1 MIRTLSIISLVALI
15 MLVWGCGAD
24 NPADEREIKEQ
35 QLEDYRSEL
44 NELKEKIANLE
55 AELGKN
61 MPTNLVNVE
70 AQELKPVLFEQ
81 FIEAVG
87 SVSTDQNIIVSPEA
101 SGVIRSIEI
110 KEGDNVK
117 EGQILALLNT
127 ESIEQSIEEVRVNL
141 QLASTLYERRKNLW
155 EQNIGSEVE
164 FLQAESSMR
173 ALQKKLQ
180 GLEAQLDMAVIKAP
194 INGVI
199 DHLMQRQGEM
209 AGSIIPFARIVN
221 LDKVYITADVSEE
234 YLNKINAGDSVSI
247 NFPVLGLSKKAR
259 VFRTSAVIDPD
270 SRTFSVRVNLNNRD
284 LSLQPNLMGEMKM
297 RIARI
302 PDALVVPSL
311 LIKKDFKGEFVF
323 IAIDSEN
330 GYSVAQKRYINT
342 SIKDNN
348 NTVVTKG
355 LEQGQKI
362 ITKGFAQVT
371 DGTPLNIN

>member
-199 DHLMQRQGEM
+199 DDLMQRQGEM

-247 NFPVLGLSKKAR
+247 NFPVLGLSKKAK

-323 IAIDSEN
+323 VVLNSEN
-330 GYSVAQKRYINT
+330 GYPVAQKQYIQT

-348 NTVVTKG
+348 NTVVIDG
-355 LEQGQKI
+355 LERGQKI
-362 ITKGFAQVT
+362 ITKGYAQVT

>member
-1 MIRTLSIISLVALI
+1 

-70 AQELKPVLFEQ
+70 VQELNPVLFEQ

-127 ESIEQSIEEVRVNL
+127 ESIEQSIEEVKVNL

-155 EQNIGSEVE
+155 KQNIGSEVE
-164 FLQAESSMR
+164 FLQAESSMK

-180 GLEAQLDMAVIKAP
+180 GLEAQLEMAVIKAP

-199 DHLMQRQGEM
+199 DHLMQKQGEM
-209 AGSIIPFARIVN
+209 ASPVIPFARIVN

-234 YLNKINAGDSVSI
+234 YLNKINARDSVSI
-247 NFPVLGLSKKAR
+247 SFPVLGVTKKAR

-284 LSLQPNLMGEMKM
+284 LSLQPNLMGEMRM
-297 RIARI
+297 RIAKI

-323 IAIDSEN
+323 VALDSKN
-330 GYSVAQKRYINT
+330 GYPVAQKRYIHT

-348 NTVVTKG
+348 NTVVTNG
-355 LEQGQKI
+355 LDPGQKI
-362 ITKGFAQVT
+362 IIKGYAQVT

>member
-199 DHLMQRQGEM
+199 DDLMQRQGEM

-247 NFPVLGLSKKAR
+247 NFTVLGLSKKAK

-323 IAIDSEN
+323 VVLNSEN
-330 GYSVAQKRYINT
+330 GYPVAQKQYIQT

-348 NTVVTKG
+348 NTVVIDG
-355 LEQGQKI
+355 LERGQKI
-362 ITKGFAQVT
+362 ITKGYAQVT